1 MCTHPKQ
8 VCATQFISVIL
19 NSNRF
24 EFVRL
29 VLNNSV
35 CQAKRIDFA
44 TCVSLFQASHGH
56 KVAERIFK
64 IIRNSNEYVVYRH
77 FPLLGSVKTRMAMI
91 VTYLLPFFFFL
102 KTITL
107 SSKLD

>member
-1 MCTHPKQ
+1 MMLGCKRLRPEQTKILFSVLSLCVSDRFVCTHPKQ

-19 NSNRF
+19 NSNQF

-35 CQAKRIDFA
+35 CQAKRIVFA

-56 KVAERIFK
+56 KVA
-64 IIRNSNEYVVYRH
+64 
-77 FPLLGSVKTRMAMI
+77 
-91 VTYLLPFFFFL
+91 
-102 KTITL
+102 
-107 SSKLD
+107 